1 MPHFSSLSSYFG
13 FERAAT
19 PALSAGSRRRAPPPH
34 TMSDMVMRGKIVDS
48 PEGPMYIDHSADYEV
63 MNREHDEENEE
74 DFHETIDKARRGA
87 GERTSRF

>member
-1 MPHFSSLSSYFG
+1 
-13 FERAAT
+13 
-19 PALSAGSRRRAPPPH
+19 
-34 TMSDMVMRGKIVDS
+34 MSDMVMRGKIVDS

-87 GERTSRF
+87 GEQTRRF

>member
-1 MPHFSSLSSYFG
+1 MHGNL
-13 FERAAT
+13 FESIEAGRAALLVVESYT
-19 PALSAGSRRRAPPPH
+19 RRAH
-34 TMSDMVMRGKIVDS
+34 AAGTMSDMVMRGKIVDS

-87 GERTSRF
+87 GEHTSRS

>member
-1 MPHFSSLSSYFG
+1 MISCLIEVHCPLSRNSAWCG
-13 FERAAT
+13 AALG
-19 PALSAGSRRRAPPPH
+19 AVDAPRLD
-34 TMSDMVMRGKIVDS
+34 MSDMVMRGKIVDS

-87 GERTSRF
+87 GEQTSRF